1 MSDFATPHS
10 DSLSINVAQTFLP
23 FICSAA
29 LLSGPPSTVVLVC
42 DVGGEVVG
50 GEDSQL
56 YKLSCLWWPIF
67 FPSAY
72 DVPLGGFLTVV
83 GGE

>member
-1 MSDFATPHS
+1 M
-10 DSLSINVAQTFLP
+10 
-23 FICSAA
+23 CSAVF
-29 LLSGPPSTVVLVC
+29 LSSPPSTVDLVC

-67 FPSAY
+67 FPSKY

-83 GGE
+83 GGEQSESVSLSCEASLFGLGRSK